1 MKNTWKLK
9 IVEMSSWITWCETF
23 WDLIESVKREKCL
36 RKLESYWRKKEFKIL
51 LKQNFMMFE
60 INISMLWTRPLM
72 SAKFFKLW
80 QFETIFK
87 SSFELPSE
95 KFYNEISLTII
106 GLVQIPDLNEKL
118 EYLCNPIKN
127 CKVWKIFSQLKIHLC
142 LTDFSWI
149 AICASASIYSLDKL
163 FWS

>member
-1 MKNTWKLK
+1 
-9 IVEMSSWITWCETF
+9 
-23 WDLIESVKREKCL
+23 
-36 RKLESYWRKKEFKIL
+36 
-51 LKQNFMMFE
+51 MMFE

-118 EYLCNPIKN
+118 EYLCAIR
-127 CKVWKIFSQLKIHLC
+127 LKIVKFEKYFLN
-142 LTDFSWI
+142 
-149 AICASASIYSLDKL
+149 
-163 FWS
+163 